1 MAQNSQLRRV
11 TRRCCPCAHIPH
23 IPPAGQCL
31 PALSDCAAHDSRST
45 RSQISGAHTQTHSHT
60 HTNTNTGNTHKIELL
75 RAQLAHSQRRA
86 TRHTCDLDA
95 PLARRHVPPR
105 PFHRQGP
112 PDRCCTYSE
121 SLARHGARP
130 LERAIRRN
138 THPDR
143 CCTPETPLSASTRA
157 HKSCGLAK

>member
-11 TRRCCPCAHIPH
+11 TRRCCPCAHIS
-23 IPPAGQCL
+23 L
-31 PALSDCAAHDSRST
+31 PRVSASPRSLTAQHTT
-45 RSQISGAHTQTHSHT
+45 RARLSQISGAHTHSHT

-105 PFHRQGP
+105 PFHRQGT